1 MGFRERAIKW
11 NLFLLMAAALW
22 LGLPSVSCA
31 SSSTRQQIQEN
42 EQQQQAIENERD
54 ANQENINSLKWQRS
68 NLKKTLDELNAQL
81 TQVSD
86 NLASLERQISDKE
99 QEIADTREALRLARE
114 KEASQHDSMEKSL
127 RYMYERGEPNILDV
141 LVSSGSF
148 SALLNAATYIQG
160 ILEYNDRML
169 DDFIENRE
177 FIESEQ
183 ARLEVEDAQ
192 LQDLQQQA
200 RLEKERI
207 DGLIEETSRK
217 MSEYAGQISEAEEAA
232 AAYER
237 ELQRLDEDLETLKKK
252 LAEEI
257 AMAQRAAAA
266 AKRDISEVVFE
277 EGDRYLLANLIY
289 CEAGGEPYEGKLAVG
304 AVVINRLL
312 SSVYPDTVVGV
323 IYQRNQFSPVRSGR
337 LDLALANNRATES
350 CYRAADEAMSGVTN
364 VGGCVYFRTPI
375 PGLTGI
381 PIGGHIFY

>member
-1 MGFRERAIKW
+1 MGFRERAIKR

-42 EQQQQAIENERD
+42 EQQQQAIEDERD

-68 NLKKTLDELNAQL
+68 SLKKTLDELNAQL

-183 ARLEVEDAQ
+183 ARLEEEDAQ
-192 LQDLQQQA
+192 LKDLQQQA

-350 CYRAADEAMSGVTN
+350 CYRAETRICSWCG
-364 VGGCVYFRTPI
+364 
-375 PGLTGI
+375 
-381 PIGGHIFY
+381 